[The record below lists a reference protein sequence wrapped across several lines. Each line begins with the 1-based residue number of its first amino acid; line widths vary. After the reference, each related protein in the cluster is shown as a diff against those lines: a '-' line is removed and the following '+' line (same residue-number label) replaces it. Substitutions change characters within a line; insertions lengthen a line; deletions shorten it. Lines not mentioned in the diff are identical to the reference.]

1 MNKPATFPMPATP
14 LLCRLL
20 IVLFAAVSPVARA
33 ADAPAKKEKDPS
45 ARECVIAGGVAEW
58 GSRGLRKAGETFAI
72 KANAP
77 AKDMAFVEW
86 VGNVEVLADFK
97 SPETTLTMPANWPW
111 EHVKVAAAYQRVAP
125 KRFVHALFQDHMVLQ
140 RGVDAPVWGWAEP
153 GREVTVEFAG
163 QTLKVT
169 AGKDGKWLA
178 RLAPMPAGGPHMLRI
193 SGPESRTINEVMVG
207 DVWLCSGQSNM
218 AGSGPGAEELA
229 TANLPNIRL
238 FQNNPGANEY
248 NGAQPFDDLEDAKNG
263 WVQCS
268 PDKAGSWSRVAFF
281 FGRAL
286 HEHNK
291 VPIGLIVTAMD
302 GSFIEGW
309 MPRATLESLPEYMA
323 GGKFTPDY
331 NLSWGGGQM
340 PYVRYNARIAPLAPF
355 GLRGVLWYQGE
366 SNGSIRS
373 ALRYRTLLTS
383 MIHDWRA
390 VFAQEKLP
398 FVVIQMH
405 LFGKLETSREPG
417 RDRVPWA
424 ELQES
429 QLAVARTVPNVGC
442 AVTVDLGREQ
452 SLHPPDKKSISERA
466 ALVARKVAYGEDV
479 IAYGPLFN
487 AMKVEQDKVRVSF
500 ESLAGGLVAKGGEP
514 LKYFLIAG
522 EDRKW
527 TWADAKIEGAAV
539 LVSSPKVKAP
549 IAVRYAW
556 GNGQQEANLFN
567 KAGRPAAP
575 FRTDDW
581 SPAEKK

>member
-1 MNKPATFPMPATP
+1 MKKPAPFPMPGTP
-14 LLCRLL
+14 FLCRLL
-20 IVLFAAVSPVARA
+20 IVLLAAGSPVARA
-33 ADAPAKKEKDPS
+33 VDAPAKKEKDPN
-45 ARECVIAGGVAEW
+45 ARECVIAGGAAEW
-58 GSRGLRKAGETFAI
+58 GSRGLRTAGETFAI

-86 VGNVEVLADFK
+86 VGNVGVLADFK

-111 EHVKVAAAYQRVAP
+111 EHVKVAAAYKRVAP

-140 RGVDAPVWGWAEP
+140 RGVIVPVWGWAEP
-153 GREVTVEFAG
+153 GKEVMVEFAG
-163 QTLKVT
+163 QTVKAT

-178 RLAPMPAGGPHMLRI
+178 RLAPLEAGGPHTLKI
-193 SGPESRTINEVMVG
+193 SGPESRTINDVMVG

-238 FQNNPGANEY
+238 FQNNPGPNEY
-248 NGAQPFDDLEDAKNG
+248 DGTQPFDDLADAKNG

-268 PDKAGSWSRVAFF
+268 PEKAKSWSRVAFF
-281 FGRAL
+281 FGRAI
-286 HEHNK
+286 HEHHK
-291 VPIGLIVTAMD
+291 VPLGLIVSAMD

-309 MPRATLESLPEYMA
+309 MPRATLESMPEYMA

-340 PYVRYNARIAPLAPF
+340 PYIRYNAHIAPLAPF
-355 GLRGVLWYQGE
+355 ALRGVLWYQGE

-373 ALRYRTLLTS
+373 ALRYRSLLTS
-383 MIHDWRA
+383 MIRDWRA
-390 VFAQEKLP
+390 AFAQEKLP

-417 RDRVPWA
+417 KDRVPWA

-442 AVTVDLGREQ
+442 AVTVDLAREQ
-452 SLHPPDKKSISERA
+452 SLHPPDKRSISERA

-479 IAYGPLFN
+479 TAYGPLYKS
-487 AMKVEQDKVRVSF
+487 MQIEQDKVRVNF
-500 ESLAGGLVAKGGEP
+500 ESSGGGLVAKGGEP
-514 LKYFLIAG
+514 LKYFLLAG

-527 TWADAKIEGAAV
+527 TWADGKIEGEAV
-539 LVSSPKVKAP
+539 LVSSPRVRSP

-556 GNGQQEANLFN
+556 GSGQQEANLFN
-567 KAGRPAAP
+567 QAGLPAAP

-581 SPAEKK
+581 SPEDK